1 MSKRV
6 WFTALSSI
14 ALVCLIGS
22 ARTQSNMPV
31 AGIVITPDGSTVPN
45 ASVEAVRLPRENE
58 NGNVGQLR
66 WTQAD
71 NEGRFRITLSPGRY
85 EIRAKDES
93 EGYPDPNFL
102 LSKDPHSDFPIIT
115 VDDREL
121 SDVRVKLGAKGGILE
136 GTLVD
141 RMTGSHIE
149 KGKVIIADARNPA
162 VFMEVFANKE
172 GRFQFVVPNKAIRIS
187 ASAPGYPVVVAGDW
201 ITLAG
206 GEHRNITIE
215 LSASAEPG
223 RPR

>member
-1 MSKRV
+1 MKARV
-6 WFTALSSI
+6 
-14 ALVCLIGS
+14 
-22 ARTQSNMPV
+22 TQ
-31 AGIVITPDGSTVPN
+31 T
-45 ASVEAVRLPRENE
+45 
-58 NGNVGQLR
+58 
-66 WTQAD
+66 
-71 NEGRFRITLSPGRY
+71 RISC
-85 EIRAKDES
+85 
-93 EGYPDPNFL
+93 F
-102 LSKDPHSDFPIIT
+102 SKDPHSDFPIIT

-121 SDVRVKLGAKGGILE
+121 SDVRVKLGAKGGIIE
-136 GTLVD
+136 GTLVLIGQ
-141 RMTGSHIE
+141 TGSHIE

-162 VFMEVFANKE
+162 VFIEGFANKE

>member
-1 MSKRV
+1 MKARV
-6 WFTALSSI
+6 TRS
-14 ALVCLIGS
+14 
-22 ARTQSNMPV
+22 
-31 AGIVITPDGSTVPN
+31 
-45 ASVEAVRLPRENE
+45 
-58 NGNVGQLR
+58 
-66 WTQAD
+66 
-71 NEGRFRITLSPGRY
+71 
-85 EIRAKDES
+85 
-93 EGYPDPNFL
+93 DPNFL

-115 VDDREL
+115 VERPGT
-121 SDVRVKLGAKGGILE
+121 VGCQVKLGAKGGILE

-206 GEHRNITIE
+206 GEHRNITIRTLGE
-215 LSASAEPG
+215 RRAGQTALQ
-223 RPR
+223 